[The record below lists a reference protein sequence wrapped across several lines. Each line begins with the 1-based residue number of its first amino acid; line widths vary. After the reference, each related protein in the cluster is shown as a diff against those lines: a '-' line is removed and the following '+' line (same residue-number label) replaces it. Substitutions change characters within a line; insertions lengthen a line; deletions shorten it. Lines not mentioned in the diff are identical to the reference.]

1 MSAETQQLDDLKR
14 RVEALESRSSIPGPV
29 GPRGPAGDIEAAV
42 RNATSAS
49 NKAVADAEKRVQA
62 KADAACAKLK
72 AQFDALK
79 KYIDER
85 IEAAVVNHTV
95 QTLEDYGV
103 VSSFDNKR
111 ITVK

>member
-1 MSAETQQLDDLKR
+1 M
-14 RVEALESRSSIPGPV
+14 
-29 GPRGPAGDIEAAV
+29 
-42 RNATSAS
+42 
-49 NKAVADAEKRVQA
+49 QA